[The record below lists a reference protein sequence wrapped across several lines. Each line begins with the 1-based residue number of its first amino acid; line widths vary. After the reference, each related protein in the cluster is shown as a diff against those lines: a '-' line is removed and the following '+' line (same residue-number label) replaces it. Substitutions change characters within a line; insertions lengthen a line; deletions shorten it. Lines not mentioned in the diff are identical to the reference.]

1 MVDEPIGGEK
11 QVTAQQNAN
20 KRATLGLLG
29 CWRGAQ
35 LQVTKKEVFD
45 VIQQFLQGKQQPNS
59 GQLRFGQTG
68 ILAEAEG
75 SALRITVHRVILQYS
90 WFLFLLQG
98 HFVAFYRISEYI
110 AHWEQRVLCAAG
122 ISLDSRRFL
131 PLVPGG
137 S

>member
-1 MVDEPIGGEK
+1 M
-11 QVTAQQNAN
+11 
-20 KRATLGLLG
+20 
-29 CWRGAQ
+29 
-35 LQVTKKEVFD
+35 
-45 VIQQFLQGKQQPNS
+45 
-59 GQLRFGQTG
+59 
-68 ILAEAEG
+68 
-75 SALRITVHRVILQYS
+75 HRVILQYS